1 LEPRQRRSS
10 GALSIDPASILREFP
25 IEPAVSEGAQNA
37 LDVCLALE
45 KGQAL
50 AIVFE
55 PESSELAAAFL
66 QKGEAMGA
74 RTTVLLADPRKAT
87 LESFARSITDQIVH
101 ADVSLFVGTLDTLP
115 ASFRHA
121 LITAG
126 GARRRH
132 GHMPGLTAKMMQQAM
147 RTDYLEVKALSARLY
162 TKLQGG
168 ATITVRTPRGTNLA
182 IRCGVKLRWHDENGV
197 LRGAGWTNL
206 PAGELLTSPETAEGV
221 LVPDGGAWDTNGQPV
236 KNADRLKLT
245 FEDGAVADIEGGAGS
260 EPEALL
266 DQLAAHEHGK
276 RIGQIGF
283 GTNIGVVAA
292 TGNLLQ
298 DLKMPGFH
306 VTLGHTAPELTH
318 AERDSKVEVPL
329 LVRRPDV
336 DVDGTPVLRAG
347 RYVAPF
353 MTR

>member
-1 LEPRQRRSS
+1 MTL
-10 GALSIDPASILREFP
+10 DPAGILREHT
-25 IEPAVSEGAQNA
+25 IEPAVSEGAANA
-37 LDVCLALE
+37 LDVCLGLE

-50 AIVFE
+50 VIVFE
-55 PESSELAAAFL
+55 PDAGELAAAFL
-66 QKGEAMGA
+66 QKGEEMGA
-74 RTTVLLADPRKAT
+74 RVSVVVADPRKASH
-87 LESFARSITDQIVH
+87 EPFVKSVVDQL
-101 ADVSLFVGTLDTLP
+101 AKCDVSLFVGSLDGLP

-121 LITAG
+121 VIAAG

-132 GHMPGLTAKMMQQAM
+132 GHMPGLTTKMMQQAM

-162 TKLQGG
+162 AKLQGG

-182 IRCGVKLRWHDENGV
+182 IHCGVKLRWHDEHGV
-197 LRGAGWTNL
+197 MRGAGWTNL
-206 PAGELLTSPETAEGV
+206 PAGELLTCPETAEGI
-221 LVPDGGAWDTNGQPV
+221 LVPDGGAWDTSGQPV
-236 KNADRLKLT
+236 KNADRLRMT
-245 FEDGAVADIEGGAGS
+245 FEDGRVADIDGGAGS

-266 DQLAAHEHGK
+266 DQLDAHEHGR

-306 VTLGHTAPELTH
+306 LSLGHTAPEHTG
-318 AERDSKVEVPL
+318 AEHDSPVEVPL
-329 LVRRPDV
+329 LIRRPDV